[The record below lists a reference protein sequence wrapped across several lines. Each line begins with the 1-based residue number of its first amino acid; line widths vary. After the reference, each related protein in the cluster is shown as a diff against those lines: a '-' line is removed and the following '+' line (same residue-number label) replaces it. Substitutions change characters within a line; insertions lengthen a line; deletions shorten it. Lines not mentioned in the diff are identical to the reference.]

1 MNETELNP
9 ILKFWLNTFSFGGLV
24 FLFVCYYY
32 FFQGDDFSLQLINKA
47 TASTAI
53 ILMGASFALSSL
65 GFYWD
70 FLDKKVAYRKY
81 LGLVGY
87 FFVLWHG
94 LNSLYFYFLANT
106 GLEKFI
112 LHKDW
117 IIFSFTINNR
127 IPFILGALSLLI
139 FTMMALISN
148 NYATKKIGGVRW
160 RKLLRVGYI
169 ALLFALIHFTIKN
182 FEIWINWFKDGA
194 NTLPQMSSLLAFY
207 ILIILILRIS
217 LQISLIRKQ
226 KAQELQDKVEYNNSD
241 ITSRI
246 SRRDSI
252 VAPIRKGRQS
262 KESLTKGNKSQG

>member
-1 MNETELNP
+1 MNETKLNP

-32 FFQGDDFSLQLINKA
+32 YFQGDNFSLELINKA

-53 ILMGASFALSSL
+53 ILMGASFALSGL

-70 FLDKKVAYRKY
+70 FLDRKVAYRKY

-94 LNSLYFYFLANT
+94 LNSLYFYFFANT

-117 IIFSFTINNR
+117 IILNFTINNR
-127 IPFILGALSLLI
+127 VPFILGALSLLI

-182 FEIWINWFKDGA
+182 IEIWINWFKNGA
-194 NTLPQMSSLLAFY
+194 NTLPQISSLLALY
-207 ILIILILRIS
+207 ILIIIILRIS
-217 LQISLIRKQ
+217 LQVSLVRKP
-226 KAQELQDKVEYNNSD
+226 KPQELHNKMENNNSD
-241 ITSRI
+241 ISSRI
-246 SRRDSI
+246 SRRNS
-252 VAPIRKGRQS
+252 VVTPIRKGKQS
-262 KESLTKGNKSQG
+262 SKRLPRRNKSEG